1 MKKLLLL
8 AALLTSLSGFSQELV
23 PVQIETIEIENGL
36 VKYSRDN
43 GTLIIDKETKA
54 FYEIKSPIRFQEG
67 NVYVFYLKPKN
78 CLDCTTI
85 EAELIGH
92 TVAIE
97 QTEKNI
103 AAMRA
108 KIFKETHK
116 E

>member
-8 AALLTSLSGFSQELV
+8 AVMLMGMVGFCQELV

-43 GTLIIDKETKA
+43 GTLIIDKETSE
-54 FYEIKSPIRFQEG
+54 FYEVKSPIRFQEG

-92 TVAIE
+92 TVAVE

-108 KIFKETHK
+108 KILKESPK